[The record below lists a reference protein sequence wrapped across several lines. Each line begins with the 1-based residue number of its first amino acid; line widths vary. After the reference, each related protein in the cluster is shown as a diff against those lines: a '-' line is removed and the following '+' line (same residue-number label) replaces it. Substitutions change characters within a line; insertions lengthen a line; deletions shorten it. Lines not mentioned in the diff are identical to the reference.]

1 MEATPTAILG
11 VIREGIAVLPAEEVA
26 HMRAVMTTVV
36 AVLMEVVA
44 LMGVV
49 VVLTEAVVALMVVV
63 VIVVLTGEAAIQIII
78 ECDLVWKW

>member
-63 VIVVLTGEAAIQIII
+63 IVVLTGEAAIQIII